1 PHSSYT
7 CSENNCTQSF
17 QTLSSFKKHFIKKHS
32 IENHLDKSETNNEIL
47 INNDIVNFCDVQ
59 MISNEVNND
68 ETFKDFQ
75 NLPEIPL
82 IKVEIDI
89 NKSIEQLH
97 MSAVGFA
104 LSLHNNNNFC
114 RSDVLNIIDDI
125 EDKII
130 KPITSLLEGV
140 TKSEISDPLILSKFS
155 KITSAIS

>member
-1 PHSSYT
+1 MICFICKKHLLTFASLISHYKIIHLLGPHSSYT

-75 NLPEIPL
+75 NYLKYPP
-82 IKVEIDI
+82 
-89 NKSIEQLH
+89 
-97 MSAVGFA
+97 
-104 LSLHNNNNFC
+104 
-114 RSDVLNIIDDI
+114 
-125 EDKII
+125 
-130 KPITSLLEGV
+130 
-140 TKSEISDPLILSKFS
+140 SK
-155 KITSAIS
+155 